1 MRKEPLRADAMKELG
16 KDKSGLD
23 LKCDFPAR
31 ETYRETLL
39 ERLLATESQRAA
51 RSASDQLDER
61 DLEIRTLSDSE
72 LEMLA
77 AAQGHPPVPSE
88 WHPRPYE

>member
-16 KDKSGLD
+16 KDKSGLN

-39 ERLLATESQRAA
+39 ERLLATGSQRATN
-51 RSASDQLDER
+51 STGDQIDELDS
-61 DLEIRTLSDSE
+61 EIRTLSDSE

-77 AAQGHPPVPSE
+77 AAQGHPPVPS
-88 WHPRPYE
+88 RYI

>member
-16 KDKSGLD
+16 KDKSGLN

-39 ERLLATESQRAA
+39 ERLLATGSQRATN
-51 RSASDQLDER
+51 STGDQIDELDS
-61 DLEIRTLSDSE
+61 EIRTLSDSE

-77 AAQGHPPVPSE
+77 AAQGHPPAPS
-88 WHPRPYE
+88 RYI